1 MKITSIF
8 LAGMGW
14 ALLALTADAQQPP
27 APPLPVLVADLQ
39 QDVRILQQQMRQMRI
54 DMEAMTRENERLRR
68 EVEEA
73 TRRSAVQYVTV
84 AQLNDAVQ
92 GSQRRMTDLLARNR
106 TEITNQVSSE
116 IESLAEKTERAI
128 NALARSVEGRP
139 RVERTVTFSDD
150 YPRSGT
156 SYKVRRGDTLSRIAQ
171 QNNSRVEWIRN
182 ANRLASD
189 TIFEGQELFVPQAP
203 NP

>member
-1 MKITSIF
+1 MKTKGFF
-8 LAGMGW
+8 LLGISGFLFAVGLG
-14 ALLALTADAQQPP
+14 AQQPTS
-27 APPLPVLVADLQ
+27 PPLHVVVADLQ
-39 QDVRILQQQMRQMRI
+39 QDVSILQQQIRQMRV
-54 DMEAMTRENERLRR
+54 DMEVMTRENERLRR

-73 TRRSAVQYVTV
+73 SRRGAVEHVTV

-92 GSQRRMTDLLARNR
+92 ASQRRMTDLLARNR
-106 TEITNQVSSE
+106 TEITNQVASE

-156 SYKVRRGDTLSRIAQ
+156 SYRVRRGDTLSRIAQ
-171 QNNSRVEWIRN
+171 QNNSRVDWIRN

-189 TIFEGQELFVPQAP
+189 TIFEGQELFIPQAP